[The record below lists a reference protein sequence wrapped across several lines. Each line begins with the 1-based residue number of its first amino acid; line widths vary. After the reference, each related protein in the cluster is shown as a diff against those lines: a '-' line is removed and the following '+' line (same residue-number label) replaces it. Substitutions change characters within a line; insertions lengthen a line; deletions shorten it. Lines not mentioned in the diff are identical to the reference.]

1 MSRRT
6 GAATHSRGS
15 RGTRARR
22 SDGAAAVEFAMVF
35 PIFIALVM
43 GIIQYGWYFY
53 AANSATA
60 AAREGAR
67 RIVVGDCWDSAFLPF
82 VQSQAPVITGASHL
96 PVDLTPVPVG
106 DAISVTVTAD
116 SNLIEF
122 LPMPASM
129 DQVSRTFTARMEDK
143 TAGTCA

>member
-6 GAATHSRGS
+6 GAATHS

-22 SDGAAAVEFAMVF
+22 SDGAAAVEFALIF
-35 PIFIALVM
+35 PIFITLVM

-67 RIVVGDCWDSAFLPF
+67 RVVVGDCWGGALLPF
-82 VQSQAPVITGASHL
+82 AQSQAPVITAADTD
-96 PVDLTPVPVG
+96 PVDPDSVPVG
-106 DAISVTVTAD
+106 DAITVTVTAD

-122 LPMPASM
+122 LPMPATM
-129 DQVSRTFTARMEDK
+129 DEVSRTFTARMEDK
-143 TAGTCA
+143 TAGTCT